1 MLTASL
7 AAVLY
12 LAMPT
17 IAMGQGGNVGRPRTD
32 TLPKLKAQPIPEQE
46 KRFVPI
52 FGKKYRFIHIC
63 KDCALAYGC
72 PELDVE
78 EVLYEPDVEYV
89 VLSRP
94 RRVTPQFP
102 CSVLSRYT
110 HNKELD
116 ERWKMPSMVEIE
128 DVDGVKFIKKDND
141 YE

>member
-46 KRFVPI
+46 KRLVPI
-52 FGKKYRFIHIC
+52 FDDGC
-63 KDCALAYGC
+63 WAL
-72 PELDVE
+72 
-78 EVLYEPDVEYV
+78 LYEPDVEYV
-89 VLSRP
+89 LLSWP
-94 RRVTPQFP
+94 CRVTPQFP

-110 HNKELD
+110 HNMELD
-116 ERWKMPSMVEIE
+116 ERWKMPSLVEIE
-128 DVDGVKFIKKDND
+128 DVDGVKFIEKDND